1 LAARPKYSDEFRR
14 RVVDK
19 ARQSGLPVARVARE
33 FGVSPDTLRRWAKES
48 KPRSPE
54 AVRIDAEIER
64 PAPLSTA
71 SDPATNEVRRT
82 GRAKGQLAATSALLS
97 SFVGIAWTPSN
108 RGIGHLVHRP
118 RDLAQVVTGLPLSL
132 RLLGVVLGWSLTILT
147 SVAVSAPSSV
157 RGGAVIV
164 HVLSLVIAFG
174 AVVVI
179 DWHGLLW
186 LTGTRGLREL
196 TRLAAAAGPLIW
208 TGLAGLLAS
217 GAFLDPDMSSP
228 TTWTKLTLVL
238 AVGLNGALTSTIN
251 RSLSDLPRATGLS
264 VLPPRLR
271 ARLITAT
278 VVSQL
283 GWWGA
288 IIIGFSTAA
297 RDS

>member
-1 LAARPKYSDEFRR
+1 
-14 RVVDK
+14 
-19 ARQSGLPVARVARE
+19 
-33 FGVSPDTLRRWAKES
+33 
-48 KPRSPE
+48 
-54 AVRIDAEIER
+54 
-64 PAPLSTA
+64 
-71 SDPATNEVRRT
+71 
-82 GRAKGQLAATSALLS
+82 
-97 SFVGIAWTPSN
+97 
-108 RGIGHLVHRP
+108 
-118 RDLAQVVTGLPLSL
+118 
-132 RLLGVVLGWSLTILT
+132 
-147 SVAVSAPSSV
+147 V

-208 TGLAGLLAS
+208 MGLAGLLAS
-217 GAFLDPDMSSP
+217 GAFLEPDMSSP

-264 VLPPRLR
+264 VLPPGLR
-271 ARLITAT
+271 ARLVTAT